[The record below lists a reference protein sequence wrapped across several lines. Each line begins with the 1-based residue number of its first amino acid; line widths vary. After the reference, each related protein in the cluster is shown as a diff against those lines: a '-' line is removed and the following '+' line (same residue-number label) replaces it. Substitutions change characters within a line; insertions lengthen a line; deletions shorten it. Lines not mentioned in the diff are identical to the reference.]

1 MGKLIRLE
9 LFNFKSYK
17 NHHVMHFGDSYFTS
31 IIGPNGS
38 GKSNSMD
45 AISFV
50 LGIKSSH
57 LRSSHLRDL
66 VYRGRVLEQD
76 KINADGDATA
86 CGDTNGTTNGT
97 TNGHDEEESEPEDGG
112 TQRGAGRGGDPNTAW
127 VMAVYEDD
135 DGEEQQWKRIIT
147 SSGSSEYRINN
158 RRVDAKEYN
167 EALEKE
173 SILIK
178 ARNFLV
184 FQGDVEAIASQSAK
198 DLTRLIE
205 QISGSLD
212 YKKDYDDL
220 KAELDRTTEIHNT
233 KLQQRRSINSEIKQY
248 QEQKR
253 EADNF
258 AKKQDERDEAVIT
271 HVLWKLHTFQQTI
284 EESTEEIQKYQ
295 EELKEFK
302 RGIAQY
308 EGQLEGARREQTAAK
323 RDVEATEKQIKRKEK
338 QIEETENSV
347 LPINEKVSLSQQKI
361 EKYQGRIAV
370 IAKERDNYTRTVD
383 KLQKDLNNVQRAQTK
398 WEREWRAAQQQTG
411 RELSAADLTQYG
423 QLRAQV
429 NRETAASQI
438 EVDEITRQ
446 LKTDE
451 ETVKSLQEKVTSGQN
466 QVSRLDE
473 EINELQSR
481 QKDLNASIKAIQR
494 DVEAKKKTFNTMQS
508 ERIRT
513 QQKRREIEEKL
524 QEVLRKL
531 ADARDSRQESEKDA
545 RMRDMVAQL
554 KRLFPGVRGQLW
566 SLCKPKQKK
575 YNVAVSTVL
584 GRHHDAIVVDTE
596 KTAKDC
602 IDYLKAQRA
611 GQATFI
617 PLDTIMHQPPDAN
630 LKGMHPGMRLAVDTF
645 EYDSAIE
652 RAVSYACGN
661 SIVCDTLQIARH
673 LCYERR
679 VDAKAVTL
687 DGTVISKGGNMTGG
701 QGPDQKNARK
711 WDDSEVDNFH
721 KLKDKYMSDLAAL
734 PSTHNRQDEE
744 DELQG
749 ELSGLESKRAF
760 VDDELKHLNRNLDS
774 KRRELQNARNQLNE
788 IQPKLTEQSQGLDG
802 LRARLNTA
810 ASAVSGVEDRVF
822 ADFCRRLGY
831 ANIRAYE
838 SQQGTMQQEA
848 AQKKLEF
855 TTQISRLQGQ
865 LSFENDRLSK
875 TNERIARLEKEVNDA
890 EAGIE
895 TLEAEK
901 ADLDEALATLQGELE
916 QLNETLEARKET
928 LGEKAEEVTK
938 ARREVDKRSKSIQAT
953 VKSVE
958 ALQEEISSANMAR
971 YNTLKTCL
979 IEKIEIPLQRG
990 SRPLSS
996 LPHDAEEAEP
1006 DAMDIDED
1014 PSQPQTP
1021 EANDYGILIDF
1032 SNLGDELKEA
1042 PSDEHESTERQ
1053 LKETIDRLSA
1063 ELEKMAPHARANER
1077 LESTENKLRDYDA
1090 QYKTA
1095 LNDMNRAKRNFEGV
1109 KAQRDELFSKAYEH
1123 ISAQID
1129 TVYKE
1134 LTSTVSFPLGG
1145 MASLS
1150 LEEDTE
1156 PYLGGTKYHA
1166 MPPLKRFRDM
1176 EHLSGGEKTM
1186 AALALLF
1193 AIHTYSPSPFFVLD
1207 EVDAALDVANTTRLA
1222 DYVAKHARPGMQFVV
1237 ISLKAGLFQNS
1248 ETLVGVMRDQAI
1260 NSSRALTLDLRK
1272 YADA

>member
-17 NHHVMHFGDSYFTS
+17 NHHVMHFGDSHFTS

-66 VYRGRVLEQD
+66 VYRGRVLEQN

-86 CGDTNGTTNGT
+86 DGETNGDQNGT
-97 TNGHDEEESEPEDGG
+97 ADAREDVSDEEEDGS
-112 TQRGAGRGGDPNTAW
+112 QKANGRGGDPNTAW
-127 VMAVYEDD
+127 VMAVYQDD
-135 DGEEQQWKRIIT
+135 DEQEHHWKRTIT

-212 YKKDYDDL
+212 YKRDYDEL
-220 KAELDRTTEIHNT
+220 KAELERTTEVHNT

-258 AKKQDERDEAVIT
+258 AKKQDERDEAVIA
-271 HVLWKLHTFQQTI
+271 HVLWKLHHFQQTI
-284 EESTEEIQKYQ
+284 DESTEEIQKYQ
-295 EELKEFK
+295 EELKEFR

-308 EGQLEGARREQTAAK
+308 EGQLDDARREQTAAK
-323 RDVEATEKQIKRKEK
+323 RDVDATEKKMKRKEK
-338 QIEETENSV
+338 EIEETENNV

-361 EKYQGRIAV
+361 EHFQSRITV
-370 IAKERDNYTRTVD
+370 VAKERDAYAKTVD
-383 KLQKDLNNVQRAQTK
+383 KLRKDLNNVQKAQTK
-398 WEREWRAAQQQTG
+398 WEQEWRTAQQQTG
-411 RELSAADLTQYG
+411 RELSDNDLTQYG

-438 EVDEITRQ
+438 EIDEITRQ

-451 ETVKSLQEKVTSGQN
+451 ETAKSLQEKVTSGQN
-466 QVSRLDE
+466 QASRLDE
-473 EINELQSR
+473 EINDLQSR
-481 QKDLNASIKAIQR
+481 QKELNASVRSVQR
-494 DVEAKKKTFNTMQS
+494 DIETKKKAFNAMQS
-508 ERIRT
+508 ERLRT
-513 QQKRREIEEKL
+513 QQNRREIEEKL
-524 QEVLRKL
+524 QDVLRKL
-531 ADARDSRQESEKDA
+531 ADARDSKQESEKDA

-554 KRLFPGVRGQLW
+554 KRLYSGVRGQLW
-566 SLCKPKQKK
+566 TLCKPKQKK
-575 YNVAVSTVL
+575 YATAVSTVL

-602 IDYLKAQRA
+602 IAYLKTQRA

-617 PLDTIMHQPPDAN
+617 PLDTIMHQAADTN

-687 DGTVISKGGNMTGG
+687 EGTVISKGGNMTGG

-711 WDDSEVDNFH
+711 FEDNEVDKLH
-721 KLKDKYMSDLAAL
+721 QLKDKYMADLAAI
-734 PSTHNRQDEE
+734 PSAHNRQDEE

-749 ELSGLESKRAF
+749 DLSGLESKRTFAE
-760 VDDELKHLNRNLDS
+760 DELKHINRNLDS
-774 KRRELQNARNQLNE
+774 KKRELQNAKAQLKE
-788 IQPKLTEQSQGLDG
+788 TRPKLDAQSQGLAT
-802 LRARLNTA
+802 LRARLGTA
-810 ASAVSGVEDRVF
+810 SSTVSSVEDRVF
-822 ADFCRRLGY
+822 ADFCRRLRY
-831 ANIRAYE
+831 PNIRAYE
-838 SQQGTMQQEA
+838 AQQGTMQQEA
-848 AQKKLEF
+848 SQKKLEF
-855 TTQISRLQGQ
+855 TTQTSKLQSQ
-865 LSFENDRLSK
+865 LSFEQDRLNK
-875 TNERIARLEKEVNDA
+875 TNERIARLEKQIADA
-890 EAGIE
+890 ESEIE
-895 TLEAEK
+895 ALEGEK
-901 ADLDEALATLQGELE
+901 ADLDSALDTLRSELE
-916 QLNETLEARKET
+916 QLSEALESRKET
-928 LGEKAEEVTK
+928 LSHRVEDVSK
-938 ARREVDKRSKSIQAT
+938 ARREVDKRSKSIQSI
-953 VKSVE
+953 VKQVE
-958 ALQEEISSANMAR
+958 TLGEGIASANMAR

-979 IEKIEIPLQRG
+979 IEKIEIPLQQG
-990 SRPLSS
+990 SRSLSS
-996 LPHDAEEAEP
+996 LPKDAEEEEE
-1006 DAMDIDED
+1006 DAMDVDED
-1014 PSQPQTP
+1014 PSQPQIP
-1021 EANDYGILIDF
+1021 ESKDYGILVDF
-1032 SNLGDELKEA
+1032 DTLDDELKET
-1042 PSDEHESTERQ
+1042 PSDEYDATERQ
-1053 LKETIDRLSA
+1053 LKEAIDRLAS
-1063 ELEKMAPHARANER
+1063 ELEKMAPNARANER

-1090 QYKTA
+1090 QYKAA
-1095 LNDMNRAKRNFEGV
+1095 LSDMNKAKRAFDTV
-1109 KAQRDELFSKAYEH
+1109 RDKRDDLFTRAYEH
-1123 ISAQID
+1123 ISENIEL
-1129 TVYKE
+1129 VYKE
-1134 LTSTVSFPLGG
+1134 LTATPSFPLGG
-1145 MASLS
+1145 LARLT
-1150 LEEDTE
+1150 LEEETE

-1193 AIHTYSPSPFFVLD
+1193 AIHTFSPSPFFVLD
-1207 EVDAALDVANTTRLA
+1207 EVDAALDVANTSRLA
-1222 DYVAKHARPGMQFVV
+1222 EYVAKHARPGMQFVV

-1260 NSSRALTLDLRK
+1260 NSSRALSLDLRK
-1272 YADA
+1272 YQTA